1 MIVNG
6 LFIIF
11 MLYECGNNLILEVSF
26 NGFFFINWEKIEND
40 FFLLIWYILNY
51 SVELNI
57 IFIYNLC

>member
-26 NGFFFINWEKIEND
+26 NGFFFINWEKFEKWFFFVDMVYIE
-40 FFLLIWYILNY
+40 L
-51 SVELNI
+51 
-57 IFIYNLC
+57 

>member
-11 MLYECGNNLILEVSF
+11 MLCECGNNLILEVSF
-26 NGFFFINWEKIEND
+26 NGFFLLIEKNLKND

-51 SVELNI
+51 I
-57 IFIYNLC
+57 